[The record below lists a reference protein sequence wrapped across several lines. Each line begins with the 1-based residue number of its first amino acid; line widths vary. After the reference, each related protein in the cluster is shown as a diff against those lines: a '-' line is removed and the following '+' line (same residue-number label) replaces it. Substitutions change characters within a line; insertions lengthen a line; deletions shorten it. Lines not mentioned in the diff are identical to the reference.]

1 MESPLHGSLHR
12 LRSPCGFT
20 LIETLIVVAIVVV
33 LAAMAIPALQRARA
47 AANTATAIN
56 HLQQL
61 AAAQNLYAN
70 EHDGKFTPIW
80 NVDNIVWQAKL
91 LPYLYDRAPTNDEL
105 GKVKKTA
112 RVTVFEVP
120 EFNGAGTSIAMN
132 WSINGKGSS
141 GQGWD
146 YSRLAVPRQSSII
159 LLGEMIERNTDTM
172 VPHDDASS
180 SGLNAPATP
189 GFRRNGGKR
198 ALMAFVDGH
207 VEALD
212 AEALKF
218 KEKTKDNNLWRWW

>member
-1 MESPLHGSLHR
+1 MDSPLHGPLHR
-12 LRSPCGFT
+12 LRLLYGFT
-20 LIETLIVVAIVVV
+20 LVEVLIVVAIVGV
-33 LAAMAIPALQRARA
+33 LAALAFPALQRARA
-47 AANTATAIN
+47 AANTSKAIN

-91 LPYLYDRAPTNDEL
+91 LPYLFDRAPTNDEL
-105 GKVKKTA
+105 GKVKKA
-112 RVTVFEVP
+112 KRITVFDVP
-120 EFNGAGTSIAMN
+120 EFNGTGSSIALN
-132 WSINGKGSS
+132 WSIGGKTSS
-141 GQGWD
+141 GLGWD

-159 LLGEMIERNTDTM
+159 LLGEMVERNSDTM

-180 SGLNAPATP
+180 SGINAPATP
-189 GFRRNGGKR
+189 GYRRDGGKR

-207 VEALD
+207 VEAMD

-218 KEKTKDNNLWRWW
+218 KEKTKDTNLWRWW